1 MRLRQMRGEGYPCW
15 PPVWLDKILSNSEEG
30 VLKHVV
36 LVPGTTILK
45 VDVGHEEGNL
55 VGLLIFEKE
64 FLDPVYQKLKANI
77 GRTLTEV
84 GDLEIN
90 Y

>member
-1 MRLRQMRGEGYPCW
+1 MRLRQMRGEGFPCW
-15 PPVWLDKILSNSEEG
+15 PPVWLEKILSNSEEG
-30 VLKHVV
+30 VLKQVV

-45 VDVGHEEGNL
+45 VDVRREDGDL
-55 VGLLIFEKE
+55 IGLLIFEKE
-64 FLDPVYQKLKANI
+64 FLDSVYQKLQANI

-84 GDLEIN
+84 GNLEIN